1 MNRFDPSVLVVLTA
15 LCVGAGG
22 SATTVVATE
31 VAPERPA
38 LSAAEIARVVEN
50 GPWPPTVA
58 PDPTNRVSGMPEAI
72 AFGRR
77 MFFNPRFSPNG
88 YIACVA
94 CHQPDRGF
102 TDNLPRARG
111 LAPVERN
118 AIALQN
124 LRQVRVWGWGGASDS
139 LWMASLRPILDPRE
153 IGASAERVAF
163 MIETGESS
171 PCYYRAAF
179 GAYPSAHDPETVVV
193 NVAKALAAYEETL
206 VTGRT
211 PFDDFRDALAR
222 GESPLPTYPVA
233 AQRGLKIFFG
243 RGNCFACHKGPNFTD
258 AAFRGTGVA
267 AFVGQAN
274 PDTGH
279 FEGLQTLRA
288 SRFNLLGRYNDDAAK
303 AGPGGAQEI
312 KVDVRERAK
321 WRTPSLRNVAVTAPY
336 LHNGTAASLYDV
348 VRRYAKS
355 GSAQTF
361 VDDERKVRRVDLSP
375 LDIEDLVAFLD
386 TLTDADG
393 TRRPLTPLVPTSCD

>member
-1 MNRFDPSVLVVLTA
+1 MNRFNLSVLVVLTA

-22 SATTVVATE
+22 SATTAVATE
-31 VAPERPA
+31 VASERPA

-124 LRQVRVWGWGGASDS
+124 LRQVRAWGWGGASDS

-163 MIETGESS
+163 MIETGDSS

-179 GAYPSAHDPETVVV
+179 GAYPSAHDPETVLV
-193 NVAKALAAYEETL
+193 NVAKALASYEETL

-211 PFDDFRDALAR
+211 PFDELRDALAR
-222 GESPLPTYPVA
+222 GESPPPTYPVA

-258 AAFRGTGVA
+258 AAFR
-267 AFVGQAN
+267 
-274 PDTGH
+274 
-279 FEGLQTLRA
+279 A
-288 SRFNLLGRYNDDAAK
+288 S
-303 AGPGGAQEI
+303 
-312 KVDVRERAK
+312 
-321 WRTPSLRNVAVTAPY
+321 T
-336 LHNGTAASLYDV
+336 
-348 VRRYAKS
+348 
-355 GSAQTF
+355 GSAPRLVSRSVFRPDIKPQAAGA
-361 VDDERKVRRVDLSP
+361 RARAAHGQRRLP
-375 LDIEDLVAFLD
+375 K
-386 TLTDADG
+386 
-393 TRRPLTPLVPTSCD
+393 RRPHDGCRPSRREGPPQPRSI

>member
-1 MNRFDPSVLVVLTA
+1 MNRFDLSVLVVLTA
-15 LCVGAGG
+15 QCVGAGG

-31 VAPERPA
+31 VASERPA

-163 MIETGESS
+163 MIETGDSS

-303 AGPGGAQEI
+303 AGPGGAREI

-375 LDIEDLVAFLD
+375 LDIEDLVAFLN
-386 TLTDADG
+386 TLTDVDG